1 MKKAPICSGANWG
14 FFCFKRDHV
23 AGHNQATP
31 CYLESTTLLTFK
43 LHIMRRIF
51 FVIFSY
57 TFTPFALADYSL
69 YEGSHGILS
78 TGFQVQT
85 ALFGDINNQAGG
97 SAKANLSDAFWELSV
112 KPHLNGSLNLIHDTK
127 LYGGFSYVYS
137 STLGHDLSGY
147 TQKNTELFLQ
157 ENDYTALGRYD
168 NYRYANKTE
177 DLFLG
182 WKSGKL
188 FDENEKITIDLSGG
202 KQNFKLGSGF
212 LLHYGTDNG
221 GNRGAGWVNPRTAFN
236 NTIIGRLNVDDLKFE
251 GFYLETR
258 PLNPAEKRRY
268 QGGNIEYMYSESTT
282 LGLSYINTRNNR
294 FLHDEGSSEFFGTQ
308 AVDNDTLN
316 ARFDFSPLENFT
328 VSTEYAY
335 QINSTKISVEESTDK
350 TKVRA
355 SGGFGQIE
363 YKREDLFLQPAISYR
378 YAIQGNGF
386 DAMSPGFT
394 TWGTWFQGE
403 ISGEWMLDNSNL
415 KTHVG
420 RLVLTP
426 EESVTLNL
434 IYYNFTFVNPS
445 SFALTSANYGN
456 EVNFLTDWE
465 FSESLSFSAGL
476 EAFIPNEGGKQYL
489 GGDANKIW
497 LQGML
502 SASFEF

>member
-1 MKKAPICSGANWG
+1 MINRRVVISIFATIFAPIA
-14 FFCFKRDHV
+14 F
-23 AGHNQATP
+23 
-31 CYLESTTLLTFK
+31 
-43 LHIMRRIF
+43 
-51 FVIFSY
+51 
-57 TFTPFALADYSL
+57 ADYSL
-69 YEGSHGILS
+69 YEGEHGALS
-78 TGFQVQT
+78 AGFQVQT
-85 ALFGDINNQAGG
+85 ALFGDINNQSGG
-97 SAKANLSDAFWELSV
+97 SAKANLSDSFWEMSA
-112 KPHLNGSLNLIHDTK
+112 KPHLEGSLNSIHDSK

-147 TQKNTELFLQ
+147 TRKGVEMYQQESDFLVSG
-157 ENDYTALGRYD
+157 TYD

-188 FDENEKITIDLSGG
+188 LDEDEKITVDLSGG

-212 LLHYGTDNG
+212 LLHYGADNG

-236 NTIIGRLNVDDLKFE
+236 NTIIGRLNIDDVKFE

-258 PLNPAEKRRY
+258 PLNPAEKRNY
-268 QGGNIEYMYSESTT
+268 QGGNIEYAYSESAT
-282 LGLSYINTRNNR
+282 LGLSYINTRNHR
-294 FLHDEGSSEFFGTQ
+294 FLHDDGSIDLIGRQ
-308 AVDNDTLN
+308 ALDNDTFN

-328 VSTEYAY
+328 ISTEYAY
-335 QINSTKISVEESTDK
+335 QINSLKTTTSESTDK
-350 TKVRA
+350 TNKRA

-363 YKREDLFLQPAISYR
+363 YKREDLFWQPAISYR

-403 ISGEWMLDNSNL
+403 ISGEWILDNSNL
-415 KTHVG
+415 RTHVG
-420 RLVLTP
+420 QLVLTP

-445 SFALTSANYGN
+445 AFDLTSANYGN
-456 EVNFLTDWE
+456 EVNLLADWE
-465 FSESLSFSAGL
+465 YSESLSFSAGL
-476 EAFIPNEGGKQYL
+476 EAFVPNEGGKQYL
-489 GGDANKIW
+489 GGDANKVW